1 MDQRGYT
8 LQTLIV
14 TAVVVAVIVTVLL
27 IAITSN
33 AGEDLAASDS
43 DMEGRCVAPETK
55 ACSREG
61 ALAFLYFGGM
71 SQFSV
76 FVTQV
81 ARLAPAKTEET

>member
-1 MDQRGYT
+1 MDWRGYT

-14 TAVVVAVIVTVLL
+14 TAVVVVAVVVPVVL

-55 ACSREG
+55 ACSSED
-61 ALAFLYFGGM
+61 ALAVLYFGEWLWR
-71 SQFSV
+71 
-76 FVTQV
+76 V
-81 ARLAPAKTEET
+81 AL